1 MGLSEAREKNEKPK
15 IDRELAKRRLWIE
28 YIKAAVTVL
37 IFLVG
42 LALITNFING
52 YFAVKYG
59 YIFDLHPG
67 YRNIVLLFIIV
78 AYIIVF
84 ISGFKKLGFKFA
96 DKIDELKTIVDNL
109 D

>member
-1 MGLSEAREKNEKPK
+1 MGLSEAQKGDSKPK
-15 IDRELAKRRLWIE
+15 IDKESAKRQLWIE

-37 IFLVG
+37 IFLAG

-59 YIFDLHPG
+59 YIFDMHPG
-67 YRNIVLLFIIV
+67 YRNLVLLLMIL

-84 ISGFKKLGFKFA
+84 ISGLKKLGFKFA
-96 DKIDELKTIVDNL
+96 DRIDELKTILDNL